1 MQEYHQQYHNRPQQ
15 ERLLHPRLP
24 RLGRPHLRVPHHHLN
39 RVEEEE
45 EVSPA
50 SGWPRHLINTN
61 EVVRLYPNWHG
72 IYHCSDVTQ
81 IYLTILFPV
90 IYLHDIA
97 LYTILTSKLP
107 VTHKTF
113 ICEACVAEMD
123 ENCIVLSSEW
133 LWNQTFQGFFR
144 NSCANSC

>member
-1 MQEYHQQYHNRPQQ
+1 MQDYHQQHHHRPQQ

-50 SGWPRHLINTN
+50 SGWPRHLINTK

-72 IYHCSDVTQ
+72 IRLFSDVAL
-81 IYLTILFPV
+81 IYLTIVPSNLF
-90 IYLHDIA
+90 A
-97 LYTILTSKLP
+97 RQSLYTFLTKKLP
-107 VTHKTF
+107 VTLKTC

-123 ENCIVLSSEW
+123 ENCTVLSSEW
-133 LWNQTFQGFFR
+133 LLYQTFQRFFETVVLTL
-144 NSCANSC
+144 AN